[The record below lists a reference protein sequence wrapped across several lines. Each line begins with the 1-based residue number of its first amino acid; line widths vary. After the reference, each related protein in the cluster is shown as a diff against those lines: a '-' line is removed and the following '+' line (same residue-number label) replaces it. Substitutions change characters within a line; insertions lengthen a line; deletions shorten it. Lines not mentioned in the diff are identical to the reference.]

1 MYSLLQRL
9 KSLRHG
15 FWYGVSERIRWS
27 RGAFQETPALEL
39 CTLNHEQG
47 ERIAALRGR
56 YQVQFEQRMSA
67 ATSANNYE
75 YLDILDRGWSASG
88 MDRPTG
94 GVLCDIG
101 CASFWYAATLQTFF
115 RPERLVGV
123 EVEGH
128 RLFRDGHTRMDYAA
142 GYLAQLPGAE
152 FLVKDYAGHDE
163 PADVITSWFPFVTPA
178 AILAWRLPLS
188 LLAPEKL
195 FRQIRHNLRRDGL
208 FFMVN
213 HGLTEAA
220 LAEGLCAAAGLKLAA
235 RRTQAGALSR
245 HRARP
250 PVLSWWR
257 PA

>member
-9 KSLRHG
+9 RSLRHG
-15 FWYGVSERIRWS
+15 FWYRVSERLRWS
-27 RGAFQETPALEL
+27 RGALLETPAREL
-39 CTLNHEQG
+39 CTVNHEQVK
-47 ERIAALRGR
+47 RIAALRGR
-56 YQVQFEQRMSA
+56 YQVQFELRMSA

-75 YLDILDRGWSASG
+75 YLDILDRGWSSSG
-88 MDRPTG
+88 MERPMG

-115 RPERLVGV
+115 RPDRLVGV

-128 RLFRDGHTRMDYAA
+128 RLFRDGHTRIDYAA
-142 GYLAQLPGAE
+142 GYLAHLPTAE
-152 FLVKDYAGHDE
+152 FLVRDYASHDE

-220 LAEGLCAAAGLKLAA
+220 LAKNWCVAAGLIQTA
-235 RRTQAGALSR
+235 RWAEAGALSR
-245 HRARP
+245 HRSRP

-257 PA
+257 RA